1 MTDLRMSLNGF
12 KTRNSLLFVFSP
24 SDRHHVYRIQKELFA
39 DSDVILREQGLIV
52 AEIFEQGNSH
62 IGDMELGPDSCDYLR
77 RLFNVNLGDFKVLLL
92 SKEQQIKL
100 MADSFVSE
108 RELLM
113 RLECPAERL
122 EAAVE

>member
-24 SDRHHVYRIQKELFA
+24 SDRHHAYRIQKELFA
-39 DSDVILREQGLIV
+39 DSDVILREQGLVV

-62 IGDMELGPDSCDYLR
+62 IGNMELGADSCDYLR
-77 RLFNVNLGDFKVLLL
+77 RLFNVNLGKFKVLLL
-92 SKEQQIKL
+92 SKEQHIKL
-100 MADSFVSE
+100 MTDGVVSE

-122 EAAVE
+122 EAAID